1 MDFCMSLVERVT
13 EDQKLV
19 GLAALE
25 VEGES
30 IRGVNGNVGDD
41 CWMRWM
47 EVQGSSCK
55 SEQHTKPK
63 NASFYAFVYK
73 WRQNSNAAG
82 EEVWHDR

>member
-47 EVQGSSCK
+47 EI
-55 SEQHTKPK
+55 
-63 NASFYAFVYK
+63 
-73 WRQNSNAAG
+73 
-82 EEVWHDR
+82 